1 LSRLSHFNAFV
12 ILISTFYILA
22 LDHSLSSGDLINM
35 HAGSPNKQNTAD
47 LALLT
52 WRKTATGCRRHR
64 DNTSDN
70 RTDHCNLHFRK
81 TL

>member
-35 HAGSPNKQNTAD
+35 HAGSPNKQNTR
-47 LALLT
+47 LSVT
-52 WRKTATGCRRHR
+52 HVVQPEEPTSSQQHRRQEHR
-64 DNTSDN
+64 SLQPSFSKNT
-70 RTDHCNLHFRK
+70 
-81 TL
+81 